1 LLEAGVATPYA
12 TPLPTEETNWK
23 VAFQPPTNI
32 TVVGSWA
39 NKLSVKPKDGE
50 RYTVDL
56 AVQMPNVGVLI
67 SAISVNPT
75 PLQEL
80 FQEKDYLNGRFFHK
94 RAFYL
99 SVIAAHIK
107 KHLPVDVFHDSTNS
121 DPRLSSLLIQ
131 SKGWSNFCTLMENP
145 FLIYPD
151 APKFD
156 FSSAKIQIRILATL
170 AQESPISM
178 KHTGSTH
185 CNIRVPSSP
194 NDLPTNRYND
204 ALLQSTTAVPHLLS
218 TYETKKSVDSFPD
231 ALALLR
237 IWANQRGYCRG
248 KDSWSILGFED
259 RGPFWSGLLEL
270 MVKGDASASGSKS
283 RVKPVGR
290 GLSSYQLFKATIGFL
305 GASDTPDSV
314 RHSDG

>member
-1 LLEAGVATPYA
+1 M
-12 TPLPTEETNWK
+12 
-23 VAFQPPTNI
+23 Q
-32 TVVGSWA
+32 
-39 NKLSVKPKDGE
+39 D
-50 RYTVDL
+50 
-56 AVQMPNVGVLI
+56 
-67 SAISVNPT
+67 
-75 PLQEL
+75 L

-99 SVIAAHIK
+99 SVIAAHVK
-107 KHLPVDVFHDSTNS
+107 KHLPVDVFYDSTNS

-131 SKGWSNFCTLMENP
+131 SKEGWSSFYTLMENT
-145 FLIYPD
+145 FLIYLD
-151 APKFD
+151 ESKLD
-156 FSSAKIQIRILATL
+156 FSSAKARVRILAML
-170 AQESPISM
+170 AQDSPISL
-178 KHTGSTH
+178 KHVDSTH

-194 NDLPTNRYND
+194 NDIPTPRYND

-218 TYETKKSVDSFPD
+218 TYETKKSVDSFSD

-248 KDSWSILGFED
+248 KDGWSILGFED

-270 MVKGDASASGSKS
+270 MVKGDASVMGNKS
-283 RVKPVGR
+283 RLKPVGR

-305 GASDTPDSV
+305 GALYIPGFV